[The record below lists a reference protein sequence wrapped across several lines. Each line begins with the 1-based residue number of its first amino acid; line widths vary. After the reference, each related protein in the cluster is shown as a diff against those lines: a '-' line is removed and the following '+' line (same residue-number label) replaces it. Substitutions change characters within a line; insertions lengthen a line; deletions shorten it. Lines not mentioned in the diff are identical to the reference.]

1 MRRAAEAGEA
11 RTAIAE
17 SVARI
22 TDMNVQVASAVGEQA
37 AVAEGIDRNISN
49 IGHCTE
55 ERTLLA
61 KSTTRQSEDLL
72 RLVLEMEDMTSRF
85 AA

>member
-1 MRRAAEAGEA
+1 MRRAAD
-11 RTAIAE
+11 IAE

-55 ERTLLA
+55 ELTLLA

>member
-1 MRRAAEAGEA
+1 MRRAAD
-11 RTAIAE
+11 IAE